1 MKSLSLRV
9 VARRTA
15 VHRHIHLSLID
26 RRLESAHVLRRNRLY
41 WSVRHGLLAG
51 LHLSRIVV
59 LLLRTN
65 LFSRHAEDK
74 TIHRTT
80 LIMPHIPKVW
90 LRSNS
95 GFMVMLVRLMSLH
108 GQ

>member
-9 VARRTA
+9 LARRTA

-41 WSVRHGLLAG
+41 RPVRHGLLTR
-51 LHLSRIVV
+51 LHLSRIIV
-59 LLLRTN
+59 LLLSTD
-65 LFSRHAEDK
+65 LFSRHAEHK
-74 TIHRTT
+74 AVHRAT
-80 LIMPHIPKVW
+80 LIMPHVPEIW
-90 LRSNS
+90 LRSNC

-108 GQ
+108 WQ